1 MNKVISYD
9 SAVNKIEDG
18 MTIMIG
24 GFLGVGSPHGLIDA
38 LVKKGVKDLTIIS
51 NDTAFPEIGIGKLVV
66 NKQVKKVITSH
77 IGTNKETGRQMSEG
91 ETEVVLA
98 PQGTIA
104 EQIRAAGA
112 GLGGFL
118 TPTGLGTIV
127 EEGKQK
133 ITIDGKEYLLELPLK
148 ADVALI
154 GGSIID
160 RKGNIF
166 YNKTT
171 RNFNP
176 LMAMGAETVIVEAEK
191 LVEVGDIDPHLV
203 MTPGEVVDYIVEGG
217 NNE

>member
-1 MNKVISYD
+1 MNKIICYD
-9 SAVNKIEDG
+9 EAVSKIKDG
-18 MTIMIG
+18 MSIMIG
-24 GFLGVGSPHGLIDA
+24 GFLGVGSPHGLINA

-51 NDTAFPEIGIGKLVV
+51 NDTSFPDIGIGKLVV

-91 ETEVVLA
+91 ETEVLLV

-118 TPTGLGTIV
+118 TPTGVGTIV

-133 ITIDGKEYLLELPLK
+133 MTIDGKEFLLELPLK

-154 GGSIID
+154 AGSIVD
-160 RKGNIF
+160 KKGNVF

-171 RNFNP
+171 QNFNP
-176 LMAMGAETVIVEAEK
+176 IMAMGAETVIVEAEK
-191 LVEVGDIDPHLV
+191 IVDVGDIDPHLV

-217 NNE
+217 K